1 MANENPAIENV
12 RKIATPTQKESFQ
25 KSETTKPKQ
34 GQQSDSCPKEKKK
47 ESQRERILNYMK
59 GKKECTIK
67 EMTEALKLNPNSVA
81 GTCSVQHLKAKTI
94 TKVRVGCYRLK
105 E

>member
-34 GQQSDSCPKEKKK
+34 EKKK
-47 ESQRERILNYMK
+47 ETLQEKILAYMK
-59 GKKECTIK
+59 GKKECTVK
-67 EMTEALKLNPNSVA
+67 EMAEALKLNTNSVA